1 MVGLNNI
8 KANDYVNAV
17 VQILCR
23 VVPFRNYFLDESN
36 YSHVTQDPLVVT
48 CECPPLFGG
57 GSGALSLT
65 CNARS
70 RDPYC

>member
-36 YSHVTQDPLVVT
+36 YSHVTQDPLVIT
-48 CECPPLFGG
+48 CECPLPILVCWVGG
-57 GSGALSLT
+57 TFSFRVQRRPT
-65 CNARS
+65 
-70 RDPYC
+70 